1 MEVIVLAGGLG
12 TRLRSVVSDVPK
24 CLAPVSGKPFLWYL
38 FKYLTNYKVD
48 RVVLS
53 VGYLKEQI
61 YKWIESCGETFPFE
75 IIYAEELQPLGT
87 GGAIMN
93 SLTHIQGNDAVVF
106 NGDTFFSIRL
116 DKFFSEYQQLQAPIC
131 IALKEMA
138 DFDRYGTVELNEKN
152 SKIQSFSE
160 KKHCL
165 KGLINGGIYAIN
177 KEFLLNMALP
187 EKFSFETDVLQ
198 SVCGKDGAVSGTIC
212 DNYFIDIGVPSDY
225 ERAQVELIRNISHV
239 SFD

>member
-38 FKYLTNYKVD
+38 FKYLENYKVN

-53 VGYLKEQI
+53 VGYLKEHI
-61 YKWIESCGETFPFE
+61 YRWIESCGKVFPFE
-75 IIYAEELQPLGT
+75 IIYAEELRPLGT

-106 NGDTFFSIRL
+106 NGDTFFSIHL

-131 IALKEMA
+131 IALKEMI
-138 DFDRYGTVELNEKN
+138 DFDRYGTVELNERD

-160 KKHCL
+160 KKYCS
-165 KGLINGGIYAIN
+165 KGLINGGIYALN
-177 KEFLLNMALP
+177 KDFLLNMALP
-187 EKFSFETDVLQ
+187 GKFSFETDVLQ

-225 ERAQVELIRNISHV
+225 ERAQVELIRNIGHV